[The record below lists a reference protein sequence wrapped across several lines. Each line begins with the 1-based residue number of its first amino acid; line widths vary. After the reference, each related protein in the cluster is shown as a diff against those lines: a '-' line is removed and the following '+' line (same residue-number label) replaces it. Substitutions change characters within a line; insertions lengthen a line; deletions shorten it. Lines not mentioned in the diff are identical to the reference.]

1 MKNQSF
7 ITEFNLV
14 GLSSRPEHQMLL
26 FVIFTFIYMA
36 ALAGNI
42 LIILTI
48 TANSSLHTPMYFL
61 LINLSLINIL
71 SISVS
76 VPKMLL
82 NLLEHRKTIS
92 FLGCIV
98 QICLFTW
105 TLGSE
110 TLILAAMA
118 FDRYAA
124 ICHPLHYTLI
134 MRRGVCVGLIAGAW
148 IAGVA
153 NSVVHTGLVL
163 QLSFRCSTV
172 INHFFCELPPVLRL
186 SSSDTSLQETLTSLS
201 DTIFGMGSCAI
212 ILISYYLILRTI
224 LKIHSSEGKKK
235 AFSTCSSHLIVV
247 SLYYSTV
254 ISTYIHPTSS
264 YSTDRD
270 KVITVL
276 YSVITPALNP
286 IIYSLRNK
294 EVREALRK
302 LMRRLGL
309 FQRQ

>member
-1 MKNQSF
+1 MKNQSI

-42 LIILTI
+42 LLILTV

-82 NLLEHRKTIS
+82 NLLEQRKTIS

-110 TLILAAMA
+110 TLVLAAMA

-134 MRRGVCVGLIAGAW
+134 MRKGVCVGLIAGVW

-163 QLSFRCSTV
+163 QLSFHCSTV
-172 INHFFCELPPVLRL
+172 INHFFCELPTVLRL

-224 LKIHSSEGKKK
+224 LKIHSPEGKKK

-247 SLYYSTV
+247 SLYYSTA
-254 ISTYIHPTSS
+254 ISTYIHPSSS